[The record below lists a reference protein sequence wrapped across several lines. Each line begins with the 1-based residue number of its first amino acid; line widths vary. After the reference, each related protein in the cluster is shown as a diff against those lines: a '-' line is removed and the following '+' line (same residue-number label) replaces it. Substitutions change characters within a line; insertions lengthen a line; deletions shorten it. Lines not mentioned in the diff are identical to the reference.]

1 MSFTRENIISIV
13 SNNPDEICAVMNSMH
28 MLGVAYTNFVA
39 VCSSNGIK
47 PKSKKHGKTRPPS
60 KYNLFGSHNKD
71 HPELKDLAFGERA
84 KKLSEMWKVAQTK
97 PDEMAKYE
105 QLHVE
110 AKQTFDTNQKNKQLP
125 VVDAVAVEAVVVVVE
140 AVAEAPKA
148 PKEKKEKKV
157 KAPKEKKE
165 KNVKAPKEKKV
176 PKEKKGK
183 KVPEVVPVPVVDT
196 ENGDEDTEL
205 DEDDVFVDSD
215 SE

>member
-28 MLGVAYTNFVA
+28 MLGVAYTNFVT

-125 VVDAVAVEAVVVVVE
+125 VVDAVVVEAVAVD

-148 PKEKKEKKV
+148 LKEKKEKKV
-157 KAPKEKKE
+157 KAPKE
-165 KNVKAPKEKKV
+165 PKV

-183 KVPEVVPVPVVDT
+183 KVPVVVPVPVVDT